1 VTVGWMVSI
10 VLKCCGAGRL
20 PTYLSTCIPTYLPA
34 YLYIYIYI
42 LLSMY
47 LCYFMW
53 LPSLPVC
60 KPTFLSIHPLISTQ
74 LIIYLLKFLS
84 TSIPAFA
91 YLPTFP
97 PTFLPTCLPS
107 YQLSYLPDNLPVRIL
122 SFLPIFL
129 PAKLLAVFLPTSRA

>member
-1 VTVGWMVSI
+1 MVSI
-10 VLKCCGAGRL
+10 VLKCCVADYL
-20 PTYLSTCIPTYLPA
+20 PIYLPVYQPTYLHTY
-34 YLYIYIYI
+34 IHI

-74 LIIYLLKFLS
+74 LIIYLLNFLS

-97 PTFLPTCLPS
+97 PIFLPTCLPS
-107 YQLSYLPDNLPVRIL
+107 YLLSHLPDNLPVRVL

-129 PAKLLAVFLPTSRA
+129 PAKLLAVFLLTSRA